1 MQVNVNLLSK
11 DKQKEHHKLREG
23 QITKVNYNKQNYY
36 YTQTNLQIKYN
47 TSSYLPTNIN
57 KRKQTKQTG
66 THLPTK
72 LH

>member
-36 YTQTNLQIKYN
+36 YTQTNLQIK
-47 TSSYLPTNIN
+47 
-57 KRKQTKQTG
+57 
-66 THLPTK
+66 
-72 LH
+72 